1 MKVDILGT
9 EYTIQERSKSEDKY
23 LANCD
28 GYCGKTT
35 HQIVI
40 CALGD
45 DCELADFDVYRKK
58 VIRHEIIHAFLFESG
73 LHENWKHDTYG
84 HDESYVDWI
93 AAQFPKLLKAFK
105 DADAL

>member
-9 EYTIQERSKSEDKY
+9 EYTIQEKSKNEDKY
-23 LANCD
+23 LESCA
-28 GYCGKTT
+28 GYCDKTA

-40 CALGD
+40 CTMD
-45 DCELADFDVYRKK
+45 SDNELSDFEVYRKK

-93 AAQFPKLLKAFK
+93 AVQFPKLLKVFREV
-105 DADAL
+105 DAL